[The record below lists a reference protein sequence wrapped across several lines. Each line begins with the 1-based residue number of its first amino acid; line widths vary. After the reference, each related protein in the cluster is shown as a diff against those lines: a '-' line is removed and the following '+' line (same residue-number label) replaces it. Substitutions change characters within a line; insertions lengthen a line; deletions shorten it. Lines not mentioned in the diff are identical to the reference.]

1 MTEDN
6 TSGYVVPVVSE
17 ELHADAI
24 PVETGGVRV
33 VKRVEGHDEILR
45 QELRKGRVEVRRVKT
60 DRVVDGPQQSYR
72 KGDTLIVPVVSE
84 ILQVQKQWVVTEEI
98 RITQMEEREVVE
110 QKVAVNREV
119 AEVERFDEA
128 GNVISSAADS
138 VRDETARLERP
149 TRVTNSGAENA
160 PPNQQAPARK
170 VLTRM
175 DSLLK
180 R

>member
-84 ILQVQKQWVVTEEI
+84 ILQVQKQWVVTEE
-98 RITQMEEREVVE
+98 
-110 QKVAVNREV
+110 
-119 AEVERFDEA
+119 A